1 VDQLS
6 VTERALGDVFAHP
19 RVLLL
24 GDPTLRPDGL
34 ERALVRAGFQVLEA
48 DLVPDDPPAGA
59 LPDLILL
66 TVPDAGA
73 VLAAELTRLGVGAW
87 ADVPVFALLTSEHAD
102 GALSA
107 LRLGAAEAM
116 SAPVHLAELC
126 VRVQARLRGRASL
139 DAHRRERRVNG
150 LMFDIFAEVSTA
162 IRPDEILQT
171 LVRRVG
177 AALDLAHCSFLLT
190 PPGEATGRVV
200 AVYESAGIRDLTVDL
215 ARYPEVQEAV
225 RTERPVFVA
234 DVHSH
239 PLFTETRLRWAEQQ
253 LRVQVRSVLAIPV
266 ALQGR
271 ISGVFLLRTR
281 RSDPAL
287 TPEQVAFAETIT
299 TAAARVLETEER
311 RSTMYRRLAGVP
323 SHDPLT
329 GCGTL
334 DALDRRIR
342 EEFERARRYAL
353 SFSLILL
360 DVDQLRTLNER
371 LGTEGG
377 DRVLAEL
384 GRLLQR
390 ELRAP
395 DFVSRYGGDEFALIL
410 PETDLAGA
418 RRSVTRVRERI
429 LAAPFADLAAEDRP
443 RLSAGIVTFPHP
455 SAVQTEDLF
464 ALVEAALLRGKA
476 QTDERIGTADSVAA

>member
-1 VDQLS
+1 M
-6 VTERALGDVFAHP
+6 TERAPGGALAHP

-34 ERALVRAGFQVLEA
+34 ERALVRGGFQVLES
-48 DLVPDDPPAGA
+48 DHLPEDPPTGL
-59 LPDLILL
+59 LPDLALL
-66 TVPDAGA
+66 TVPDAGPM
-73 VLAAELTRLGVGAW
+73 LAAELAQLRLGPW
-87 ADVPVFALLTSEHAD
+87 SEVPVFALLATEQPDA
-102 GALSA
+102 AQAA

-116 SAPVHLAELC
+116 STPVKLGELC
-126 VRVQARLRGRASL
+126 ARVEARLRGRASL
-139 DAHRRERRVNG
+139 ESHRRERRVSG

-162 IRPDEILQT
+162 IRPDEIVQT

-177 AALDLAHCSFLLT
+177 SALELAHCSFLLT
-190 PPGEATGRVV
+190 PPGEPTGRVV
-200 AVYESAGIRDLTVDL
+200 AVHESPTLRDLTVDL
-215 ARYPEVQEAV
+215 ARYPEVEEAV
-225 RTERPVFVA
+225 RTEQPVFVP
-234 DVHSH
+234 DVHTH
-239 PLFTETRLRWAEQQ
+239 PLFAGARAHWAAHQV
-253 LRVQVRSVLAIPV
+253 RVQIRSVLAIPV
-266 ALQGR
+266 ALQGH
-271 ISGVFLLRTR
+271 IAGVFLLRTR
-281 RSDPAL
+281 RSDPPL

-323 SHDPLT
+323 AHDPLT

-360 DVDQLRTLNER
+360 DVDQLRSLNER
-371 LGTEGG
+371 LGMDGG

-384 GRLLQR
+384 GRLLQSQ
-390 ELRAP
+390 LRAP

-410 PETDLAGA
+410 PETDMEGA
-418 RRSVTRVRERI
+418 RRSVWRVREQI
-429 LAAPFADLAAEDRP
+429 LASPFAELAAEDRP

-464 ALVEAALLRGKA
+464 ALVEAALLRGKG
-476 QTDERIGTADSVAA
+476 QTDERIGTADSVVA

>member
-1 VDQLS
+1 
-6 VTERALGDVFAHP
+6 
-19 RVLLL
+19 LL

-34 ERALVRAGFQVLEA
+34 ERALVRGGFQVLEA
-48 DLVPDDPPAGA
+48 DLMPDDPPPGA
-59 LPDLILL
+59 IPDLILL
-66 TVPDAGA
+66 TVPDAGSVLTA
-73 VLAAELTRLGVGAW
+73 ELHRLAAGAW
-87 ADVPVFALLTSEHAD
+87 GDVPVFAVLAGDHPD
-102 GALSA
+102 GALAA

-116 SAPVHLAELC
+116 SSPVHIGELC
-126 VRVQARLRGRASL
+126 ARVDARLRGRTRIET
-139 DAHRRERRVNG
+139 HQRERRVNG
-150 LMFDIFAEVSTA
+150 LMFDVFAEVSTA
-162 IRPDEILQT
+162 IRPEEILQT

-177 AALDLAHCSFLLT
+177 GALDLAHCSFLLT

-200 AVYESAGIRDLTVDL
+200 AVHESPTHRDRTVDL
-215 ARYPEVQEAV
+215 TRYPEVQEAL
-225 RTERPVFVA
+225 RTGRPVFIA
-234 DVHSH
+234 DIHAD
-239 PLFTETRLRWAEQQ
+239 PLFAAVRAQWAEQQ
-253 LRVQVRSVLAIPV
+253 LQVRIRSVLAIPV

-271 ISGVFLLRTR
+271 IAGVFLLRTR
-281 RSDPAL
+281 RPDPAL
-287 TPEQVAFAETIT
+287 TAEQVAFAETIT

-311 RSTMYRRLAGVP
+311 RSAMYRRLAGVP
-323 SHDPLT
+323 VHDPLT

-360 DVDQLRTLNER
+360 DVDQLRSLNER

-429 LAAPFADLAAEDRP
+429 LAVPFAGLAAEDRP

>member
-1 VDQLS
+1 
-6 VTERALGDVFAHP
+6 VTERAPGDVFAHP

-34 ERALVRAGFQVLEA
+34 ERALVRGGFQVLEA
-48 DLVPDDPPAGA
+48 DLVPDDPYPGT
-59 LPDLILL
+59 LPDLVLL
-66 TVPDAGA
+66 TVPDAGEA
-73 VLAAELTRLGVGAW
+73 LAAELRRLGAGAW
-87 ADVPVFALLTSEHAD
+87 ADVPVFAVLADDHAD
-102 GALSA
+102 GALAA

-116 SAPVHLAELC
+116 SRPVLLGELC
-126 VRVQARLRGRASL
+126 ARVDARLRGRASL
-139 DAHRRERRVNG
+139 EAHRRERRVNG
-150 LMFDIFAEVSTA
+150 LMLDIFTEVSTA
-162 IRPDEILQT
+162 IRPDEIMQT

-190 PPGEATGRVV
+190 PPGEPTGRVV
-200 AVYESAGIRDLTVDL
+200 AVHESPTLRDLTVDL
-215 ARYPEVQEAV
+215 ARYPEIQEAV

-234 DVHSH
+234 DLHTH
-239 PLFTETRLRWAEQQ
+239 PLFAETRVRWAEQQ
-253 LRVQVRSVLAIPV
+253 LRVPIQSVLAIPV
-266 ALQGR
+266 ALQGQ
-271 ISGVFLLRTR
+271 IAGVFLLRTR
-281 RSDPAL
+281 RGDPAL

-299 TAAARVLETEER
+299 TAAARVLDTEER
-311 RSTMYRRLAGVP
+311 RSTIYRGLVGVP
-323 SHDPLT
+323 AHDPLT

-334 DALDRRIR
+334 DALDRRLK
-342 EEFERARRYAL
+342 EEFARARRYAL

-360 DVDQLRTLNER
+360 DVDQLRVLNER
-371 LGTEGG
+371 LGTDGG

-390 ELRAP
+390 ELRTP

-410 PETDLAGA
+410 PETGLEGA

-443 RLSAGIVTFPHP
+443 RLTAGIVTFPHP

>member
-1 VDQLS
+1 
-6 VTERALGDVFAHP
+6 VFIADIHA
-19 RVLLL
+19 
-24 GDPTLRPDGL
+24 DPLF
-34 ERALVRAGFQVLEA
+34 AAVRAQ
-48 DLVPDDPPAGA
+48 
-59 LPDLILL
+59 
-66 TVPDAGA
+66 
-73 VLAAELTRLGVGAW
+73 
-87 ADVPVFALLTSEHAD
+87 
-102 GALSA
+102 
-107 LRLGAAEAM
+107 
-116 SAPVHLAELC
+116 
-126 VRVQARLRGRASL
+126 
-139 DAHRRERRVNG
+139 
-150 LMFDIFAEVSTA
+150 
-162 IRPDEILQT
+162 
-171 LVRRVG
+171 
-177 AALDLAHCSFLLT
+177 
-190 PPGEATGRVV
+190 
-200 AVYESAGIRDLTVDL
+200 
-215 ARYPEVQEAV
+215 
-225 RTERPVFVA
+225 
-234 DVHSH
+234 
-239 PLFTETRLRWAEQQ
+239 WAEQQ
-253 LRVQVRSVLAIPV
+253 LQVRIRSVLAIPV

-271 ISGVFLLRTR
+271 IAGVFLLRTR
-281 RSDPAL
+281 RPDPAL
-287 TPEQVAFAETIT
+287 TAEQVAFAETIT

-311 RSTMYRRLAGVP
+311 RSAMYRRLAGVP
-323 SHDPLT
+323 VHDPLT

-360 DVDQLRTLNER
+360 DVDQLRSLNER

-429 LAAPFADLAAEDRP
+429 LAVPFAGLAAEDRP

>member
-1 VDQLS
+1 VA
-6 VTERALGDVFAHP
+6 ERARGDAFAHP

-48 DLVPDDPPAGA
+48 DGVPADPPHGA

-66 TVPDAGA
+66 TVPDAGD
-73 VLAAELTRLGVGAW
+73 VLAGELRRLSTGAW
-87 ADVPVFALLTSEHAD
+87 SEVPVFALLAAGGTEGPLA
-102 GALSA
+102 A

-116 SAPVHLAELC
+116 SIPVHLGELC
-126 VRVQARLRGRASL
+126 ARVEARLRGRAGL
-139 DAHRRERRVNG
+139 EAHRQERQVNA

-190 PPGEATGRVV
+190 PPGEAVGRVV
-200 AVYESAGIRDLTVDL
+200 AVHESPAIRDLTVDL
-215 ARYPEVQEAV
+215 GRYPEIREAL
-225 RTERPVFVA
+225 RTERPVFIA
-234 DVHSH
+234 DVHAH
-239 PLFTETRLRWAEQQ
+239 PLFAETRAGWTEQQ

-266 ALQGR
+266 SLLGR
-271 ISGVFLLRTR
+271 VAGVFLLRTR
-281 RSDPAL
+281 RSDPVL
-287 TPEQVAFAETIT
+287 TPQQVAFAETLT

-311 RSTMYRRLAGVP
+311 RSAMYRRLAGV
-323 SHDPLT
+323 SAHDPLT

-360 DVDQLRTLNER
+360 DVDQLRNLNER

-395 DFVSRYGGDEFALIL
+395 DFVCRYGGDEFALIL
-410 PETDLAGA
+410 PETDLEGA
-418 RRSVTRVRERI
+418 RRSVARVRECI
-429 LAAPFADLAAEDRP
+429 SAAPFADLSAADRP
-443 RLSAGIVTFPHP
+443 RLSAGIVTYPHP

-464 ALVEAALLRGKA
+464 SLVEAALLRGKA
-476 QTDERIGTADSVAA
+476 QTDERIGTADSMAP

>member
-1 VDQLS
+1 M
-6 VTERALGDVFAHP
+6 TEHAPGSAFAHP

-24 GDPTLRPDGL
+24 GDPALRPDGL
-34 ERALVRAGFQVLEA
+34 ERALVRGGFQVLES
-48 DLVPDDPPAGA
+48 DLVPDDPPPGT

-66 TVPDAGA
+66 TAPDAGPP
-73 VLAAELTRLGVGAW
+73 LAAELQRLGAGIW
-87 ADVPVFALLTSEHAD
+87 GEVPVFALLAGENPE

-116 SAPVHLAELC
+116 SAPVHLGEVCA
-126 VRVQARLRGRASL
+126 RVDARLRGRASL
-139 DAHRRERRVNG
+139 ETHRRERRVNG
-150 LMFDIFAEVSTA
+150 LMFDIFAELSTA
-162 IRPDEILQT
+162 IHPDEILHT

-177 AALDLAHCSFLLT
+177 AALELAHCSFLRT
-190 PPGEATGRVV
+190 PPGEPTGRVV
-200 AVYESAGIRDLTVDL
+200 AVHESPTLRDLAVDL
-215 ARYPEVQEAV
+215 ARYPEIQEAV
-225 RTERPVFVA
+225 RTERPVFVS
-234 DVHSH
+234 DVHTH
-239 PLFTETRLRWAEQQ
+239 PLFAEVRALWTEQQ
-253 LRVQVRSVLAIPV
+253 VRVQVRSVLAIPV
-266 ALQGR
+266 ALQGHTA
-271 ISGVFLLRTR
+271 GVFLLRTR
-281 RSDPAL
+281 CTDPVL
-287 TPEQVAFAETIT
+287 TPEQVTFAETIT
-299 TAAARVLETEER
+299 TAAARVLDTEER
-311 RSTMYRRLAGVP
+311 RSAISRRLAGVAA
-323 SHDPLT
+323 HDPLT

-334 DALDRRIR
+334 DALDRRIK

-371 LGTEGG
+371 LGTDGG

-410 PETDLAGA
+410 PETDLDGA
-418 RRSVTRVRERI
+418 RRSILRVRERI
-429 LAAPFADLAAEDRP
+429 LAAPFAELAVEDRP

-464 ALVEAALLRGKA
+464 ALVEAALLRGKG

>member
-1 VDQLS
+1 M
-6 VTERALGDVFAHP
+6 TELAPGGALAHP

-24 GDPTLRPDGL
+24 GAPTLRPDGL
-34 ERALVRAGFQVLEA
+34 ERALVRGGFQVLEA
-48 DLVPDDPPAGA
+48 GRLPEDPPAGT
-59 LPDLILL
+59 LPDIVLL
-66 TVPDAGA
+66 TIPDA
-73 VLAAELTRLGVGAW
+73 AESLPAEMEQLRVGAW
-87 ADVPVFALLTSEHAD
+87 AEVPVFALLAGEEPD
-102 GALSA
+102 GIVTA
-107 LRLGAAEAM
+107 LRHGASEAM
-116 SAPVHLAELC
+116 AAPVNLGELC
-126 VRVQARLRGRASL
+126 ARVEARLRGRASL
-139 DAHRRERRVNG
+139 DAHRRERRVNS

-177 AALDLAHCSFLLT
+177 SALELAHCSFLLT

-200 AVYESAGIRDLTVDL
+200 AVHESPTLRDLTVDL
-215 ARYPEVQEAV
+215 SRYPEVQEAV
-225 RTERPVFVA
+225 RTERPVFIP
-234 DVHSH
+234 DVHTH
-239 PLFTETRLRWAEQQ
+239 PLFEAARAKWAEQQ
-253 LRVQVRSVLAIPV
+253 VRVQIRSILAIPV
-266 ALQGR
+266 SLQGH
-271 ISGVFLLRTR
+271 IAGVFLLRTR
-281 RSDPAL
+281 RAEPPL
-287 TPEQVAFAETIT
+287 TAEQVAFAETLT

-311 RSTMYRRLAGVP
+311 RSTMYRRLAGV
-323 SHDPLT
+323 SAHDPLT

-360 DVDQLRTLNER
+360 DVDQLGALNER
-371 LGTEGG
+371 LGNEGG
-377 DRVLAEL
+377 DLVLSEL
-384 GRLLQR
+384 GHLLQR
-390 ELRAP
+390 QVRAP

-418 RRSVTRVRERI
+418 RRSVWRLREQI
-429 LAAPFADLAAEDRP
+429 VTSPFADLAVEDRP
-443 RLSAGIVTFPHP
+443 KVSAGIVTFPHP

>member
-1 VDQLS
+1 M
-6 VTERALGDVFAHP
+6 RG
-19 RVLLL
+19 
-24 GDPTLRPDGL
+24 
-34 ERALVRAGFQVLEA
+34 GFQVLEA
-48 DLVPDDPPAGA
+48 DHLPEDPPAGM
-59 LPDLILL
+59 LPDLALL
-66 TVPDAGA
+66 TAAAADDA
-73 VLAAELTRLGVGAW
+73 LAADLERLRVGAW
-87 ADVPVFALLTSEHAD
+87 SEVPVFALLASEQPD
-102 GALSA
+102 GVQAA
-107 LRLGAAEAM
+107 LRLGAADAM
-116 SAPVHLAELC
+116 AAPARLGELC
-126 VRVQARLRGRASL
+126 ARIEARLRGRASL
-139 DAHRRERRVNG
+139 ESHRRERRVSG

-162 IRPDEILQT
+162 IRPDEIVQT

-177 AALDLAHCSFLLT
+177 SALELAHCSFLLT
-190 PPGEATGRVV
+190 PPGEPTGRVV
-200 AVYESAGIRDLTVDL
+200 AVHESPGLRDLTVDL

-225 RTERPVFVA
+225 RTEQPVFVP
-234 DVHSH
+234 DVHTH
-239 PLFTETRLRWAEQQ
+239 PLFAEARAHWTEQQ
-253 LRVQVRSVLAIPV
+253 VRVQIRSVLAIPV
-266 ALQGR
+266 ALQGH
-271 ISGVFLLRTR
+271 IAGVFLLRTR
-281 RSDPAL
+281 RSDAPL
-287 TPEQVAFAETIT
+287 TREQVAFAETIT

-311 RSTMYRRLAGVP
+311 RSTIYRRLAGV
-323 SHDPLT
+323 SAHDPLT

-360 DVDQLRTLNER
+360 DVDQLRSLNER

-384 GRLLQR
+384 GRLLQSQ
-390 ELRAP
+390 LRAP

-410 PETDLAGA
+410 PETDMEGA
-418 RRSVTRVRERI
+418 RRSVWRVREQI
-429 LAAPFADLAAEDRP
+429 LASPFAELAAEDRP